1 METQESLS
9 FWQKN
14 KLVLKA
20 CFIGFLILALLIP
33 TFFIM
38 FLVTDREQRRREVVQ
53 EVSSKWAGAQTLTGP
68 FLAIPYFEI
77 QKDEKSQAV
86 TKKKYLFLLPE
97 ELNIDGV
104 IHPQIRHRS
113 IFNVPVYTSNMQLSG
128 KFKINKPEKLPVA
141 VSALHFD
148 EALVCLGISDF
159 KGIGEN
165 LQLKWNDSISNFET
179 GIPEIDWLN
188 EGVSNPIKLAA
199 DELVSGNNNF
209 KISLSLKGSERL
221 YVTPFGN
228 STKVHFESNWT
239 NPAFD
244 GKYLPDTNTVNKK
257 GFIADWKILQFN
269 RNYPQ
274 AFTYLGSSM
283 IAESAFG
290 INLLQ
295 PVDAYGQTMRS
306 VKYAVLII
314 ALTFFVYFFLEI
326 FYRRSV
332 HPLQYILIGFALV
345 IFYTLLL
352 SISEYLQFGLAYL
365 VAAAATVILI
375 SWYTLG
381 IFKKWSIV
389 LLFGFILSLLY
400 LFIYTIIQLQDDAL
414 LFGSIGL
421 FVLLSIIMY
430 FSRKINWNNNGKI
443 IESNAGST
451 VHYKK
456 YPENE

>member
-1 METQESLS
+1 MENQAPLS

-14 KLVLKA
+14 KLILKA
-20 CFIGFLILALLIP
+20 FFIGFLILALLIP
-33 TFFIM
+33 SFFIM
-38 FLVTDREQRRREVVQ
+38 FLVTDREHRRQEVVQ
-53 EVSSKWAGAQTLTGP
+53 EVSSKWAGSQTLTGP
-68 FLAIPYFEI
+68 FLAIPFYEV
-77 QKDEKSQAV
+77 QKAENNTTI
-86 TKKKYLFLLPE
+86 TKKRFLYLLPE

-113 IFNVPVYTSNMQLSG
+113 IFNVPVYTSNMQLTG
-128 KFKINKPEKLPVA
+128 KFKIAKPDKLPV
-141 VSALHFD
+141 SITALHFD
-148 EALVCLGISDF
+148 EAQVCMGITDF

-165 LQLKWNDSISNFET
+165 LQLKWNDSVSSFET
-179 GIPEIDWLN
+179 GIPETDWLA
-188 EGVSNPIKLAA
+188 EAVSNPIKLSAE
-199 DELVSGNNNF
+199 ELTSGNNNF

-221 YVTPFGN
+221 YVTPLG
-228 STKVHFESNWT
+228 SSSKVHFESNWA

-244 GKYLPDTNTVNKK
+244 GKYLPDTNIVTKQ
-257 GFIADWKILQFN
+257 GFVADWKILQFN

-274 AFTYLGSSM
+274 AFTSLVNNPV
-283 IAESAFG
+283 AESAFG

-352 SISEYLQFGLAYL
+352 SISEYMEFRWAYL
-365 VAAAATVILI
+365 IAATATVLLI
-375 SWYTLG
+375 SWYTMG

-389 LLFGFILSLLY
+389 ILFAFILSLLY

-421 FVLLSIIMY
+421 FVLLGIIMY
-430 FSRKINWNNNGKI
+430 FSRKINWNADTQKTDLVN
-443 IESNAGST
+443 SPV
-451 VHYKK
+451 VHYQKNS
-456 YPENE
+456 ENE